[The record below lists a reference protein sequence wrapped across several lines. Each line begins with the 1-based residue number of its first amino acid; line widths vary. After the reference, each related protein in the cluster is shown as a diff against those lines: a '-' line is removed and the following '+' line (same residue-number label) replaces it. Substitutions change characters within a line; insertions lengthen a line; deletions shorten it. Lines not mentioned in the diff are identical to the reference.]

1 MNEFAINW
9 IKGAD
14 YAEITVPS
22 GTALKSKLLKLAEEK
37 PDEVNH
43 VVINKD
49 GSMVCHAPVS
59 YIHVSPKRKV
69 SENRMDILDKAFISR
84 FPIKQEMKP
93 FSREESICMV
103 RKFLDNIQYGTAF
116 SDTEI
121 QNLIGEGGDQR
132 QIMNYTIQAL
142 AEKIAEEKIYE

>member
-22 GTALKSKLLKLAEEK
+22 GTALKFDKIPNDVIILA
-37 PDEVNH
+37 
-43 VVINKD
+43 
-49 GSMVCHAPVS
+49 AT
-59 YIHVSPKRKV
+59 
-69 SENRMDILDKAFISR
+69 NRMDILDKAFISR

-103 RKFLDNIQYGTAF
+103 RKFLDNIQYVTAF

>member
-1 MNEFAINW
+1 MFNKLIDFGASLCDSYTAWIICSILFFAYLMGTEY
-9 IKGAD
+9 KKV
-14 YAEITVPS
+14 YSFHLEMRSSPS
-22 GTALKSKLLKLAEEK
+22 KNGKEST
-37 PDEVNH
+37 
-43 VVINKD
+43 
-49 GSMVCHAPVS
+49 
-59 YIHVSPKRKV
+59 
-69 SENRMDILDKAFISR
+69 ILT
-84 FPIKQEMKP
+84 MKP

>member
-1 MNEFAINW
+1 MRGILWAWYSAKF
-9 IKGAD
+9 D
-14 YAEITVPS
+14 
-22 GTALKSKLLKLAEEK
+22 
-37 PDEVNH
+37 
-43 VVINKD
+43 
-49 GSMVCHAPVS
+49 
-59 YIHVSPKRKV
+59 
-69 SENRMDILDKAFISR
+69 RMDILDKAFISR

-103 RKFLDNIQYGTAF
+103 QKFLDNIQYGTAF

-142 AEKIAEEKIYE
+142 AEKIAEKKIMIKSWDESITE